1 MLSVLRPGEPGL
13 WERIRRSDIERRLAL
28 FLTIGAI
35 VSGVATYVAI
45 SGAPPLGSDVR
56 TVLVLLNLDL
66 ILLLLLGVVIARRL
80 VALYYERRQGS
91 AGSRLHVRLVALFAV
106 VATAPAIL
114 VAIFSV
120 FFLSNGLEA
129 WFSER
134 IRSSLDN
141 SLAVA
146 EAYLA
151 EHKEIIRA
159 DALAMAADLDRIGDP
174 LIETPEQLRQ
184 VVNAQAA
191 VRSLTEAIVFD
202 SAGRV
207 LARSGLSFTMD
218 MEIEQ
223 LPPSALDQAAAG
235 EVVIFTSDTDDR
247 VRALVRLDGFV
258 DAYLFV
264 GRFVDANVLGFME
277 RTQQIVSEYRLMER
291 ERSGIQVTS
300 ALIFGIVALL
310 LLFASVWVGLTF
322 ANQLAAPLSRLI
334 AAADRVRGG
343 DLMARVPE
351 AGEHDE
357 VGVLSRAFNRMTSQ
371 LASQRSELVEANQ
384 QLDDR
389 RRFTEAV
396 LAGVSAGVIGLDA
409 GGHVVLPNRSAAEFL
424 GGGDELTGSRL
435 ADLMPEV
442 APLLER
448 AGTRAGEAVVDEV
461 TVRRGGAQRTLLVRA
476 VAQQD
481 EGVLLGYVV
490 TFDDLTEL
498 LSAQRQAAW
507 AEVARRIAHEV
518 KNPLTPIR
526 LSAERLNR
534 KYLPQIVDDR
544 DAFTTCT
551 ATIVRQVDT
560 IGHLISEFSAFARM
574 PAAVMRPESLVEL
587 VRHAVMLQ
595 QTAWPDIAFTLDT
608 PPGDSVTL
616 PCDGQKVTQALTNLL
631 QNAVDSLTERK
642 SAAPLPPAAISVS
655 VRRGPSGAAV
665 EVADNGPG
673 FISPDRERLFEPY
686 VTTRSRGT
694 GLGLAIV
701 RKIMEEHGGKAELGE
716 SAAGGALVRLVFPEP
731 GGRLA
736 PRQTVAGSNEMVAA
750 DGASSRMPA
759 RTDG

>member
-1 MLSVLRPGEPGL
+1 MLSVLRSGSPGL
-13 WERIRRSDIERRLAL
+13 RERLRRSDIERRLAL
-28 FLTIGAI
+28 VLTVGAI
-35 VSGVATYVAI
+35 VSGIATYVAI
-45 SGAPPLGSDVR
+45 SGSPPLGSDVG

-80 VALYYERRQGS
+80 VSLYVQRRQGS
-91 AGSRLHVRLVALFAV
+91 AGSRLHVRLVALFGA

-114 VAIFSV
+114 VAVFSV
-120 FFLSNGLEA
+120 FFLGNGLEA
-129 WFSER
+129 WFSDR
-134 IRSSLDN
+134 IRSALDN
-141 SLAVA
+141 SLSVA

-159 DALAMAADLDRIGDP
+159 DALAMAADLDRMGDP
-174 LIETPEQLRQ
+174 LAIMPDQLRQ
-184 VVNAQAA
+184 VVNAQVA

-202 SAGRV
+202 SARRV

-218 MEIEQ
+218 MQLDE
-223 LPPSALDQAAAG
+223 LPPNSLDQADNDQ
-235 EVVIFTSDTDDR
+235 VVIFTSESDDR
-247 VRALVRLDGFV
+247 VRALVRLDGFD

-277 RTQQIVSEYRLMER
+277 RTQQIVSEYKQMER

-322 ANQLAAPLSRLI
+322 ANELATPISRLI
-334 AAADRVRGG
+334 AASDRVRSG

-351 AGEHDE
+351 GSDQDE

-371 LASQRSELVEANQ
+371 LASQRHELVEANQ

-396 LAGVSAGVIGLDA
+396 LAGVSAGVLGLDA
-409 GGHVVLPNRSAAEFL
+409 EGDIVLPNRSAIELL
-424 GGGDELTGSRL
+424 GGHDELIGSPL
-435 ADLMPEV
+435 SLVMPEL
-442 APLLER
+442 APLLQR
-448 AGTRAGEAVVDEV
+448 AALRPGEPVVDEV
-461 TVRRGGAQRTLLVRA
+461 GVQRGGTQRTLLARVA
-476 VAQQD
+476 AQQD
-481 EGVLLGYVV
+481 EGVLVGYVV
-490 TFDDLTEL
+490 TFDDVTEL

-534 KYLPQIVDDR
+534 KYLPQIVEDR
-544 DAFTTCT
+544 EAFTTCT

-560 IGHLISEFSAFARM
+560 IGHLITEFSAFARM
-574 PAAVMRPESLVEL
+574 PAAVMRSESLVEL
-587 VRHAVMLQ
+587 ARQAMQLQ
-595 QTAWPDIAFTLDT
+595 QVAWPDVVFTLDA
-608 PPGDSVTL
+608 PPRDRVVL
-616 PCDGQKVTQALTNLL
+616 PCDAQKVTQVLTNLL
-631 QNAVDSLTERK
+631 QNALDALSERK
-642 SAAPLPPAAISVS
+642 ARPDLPPPAITVT
-655 VRRGPSGAAV
+655 VRRGQGTAIV

-673 FISPDRERLFEPY
+673 FTSPDRERLFEPY
-686 VTTRSRGT
+686 VTTRTKGT

-701 RKIMEEHGGKAELGE
+701 RKIMEEHSGKAELSE

-731 GGRLA
+731 VERAAGRAVTGGSIG
-736 PRQTVAGSNEMVAA
+736 TVVA
-750 DGASSRMPA
+750 DGGSPRVPA